1 MGFYV
6 DYSEPEFTSPNIS
19 KETALYFLDTSK
31 ITLKEYKEFLEDL
44 EIEKWTKIIKKMRNK
59 KMIKSFLNEFI
70 PFLKSFF

>member
-31 ITLKEYKEFLEDL
+31 IMLKEYKEFWEDL
-44 EIEKWTKIIKKMRNK
+44 EIEKWIEIIKKMIDK
-59 KMIKSFLNEFI
+59 KMIKSFLMNL
-70 PFLKSFF
+70 FLS